1 MTLPKT
7 TITTAVNAS
16 SSSRYQKNITTMND
30 SKKCVGNV
38 YDALK
43 GHHPKNAIVT
53 HVTFSVKK
61 KISAM
66 IYMYIHM
73 YCMLA

>member
-1 MTLPKT
+1 
-7 TITTAVNAS
+7 
-16 SSSRYQKNITTMND
+16 MND